1 MLNKARCLARDFK
14 LNPARFILEYNELLP
29 AIVASDAA
37 KRFCVA
43 SNGVADNRP
52 LWNETVLSEAWRE
65 ATFPSRPA
73 PFVEVV
79 PMVRIWNSIDHGECQ
94 VERDIGE
101 MRAELTEH
109 VGIGDVNLRN
119 ILLMRSFGARE
130 AEEIC
135 SASGV
140 STQPTRLWDARW
152 RAVFGTRFGL
162 YSKYP
167 RAAPAKRPAST
178 NTFAAAKRSVLRAA
192 AAATQEVRDGVAD
205 ATFAPGPGAPRL
217 SDSAHWNAKF
227 EKFNEQTKA
236 KTVAARVAAS
246 QRKAG
251 FCVWVAVRRV
261 GPPAL
266 SLWRSP
272 RLPWAMLLASC
283 YC

>member
-1 MLNKARCLARDFK
+1 
-14 LNPARFILEYNELLP
+14 
-29 AIVASDAA
+29 
-37 KRFCVA
+37 
-43 SNGVADNRP
+43 
-52 LWNETVLSEAWRE
+52 
-65 ATFPSRPA
+65 
-73 PFVEVV
+73 
-79 PMVRIWNSIDHGECQ
+79 
-94 VERDIGE
+94 

-140 STQPTRLWDARW
+140 PTQLTRLWDARW

-178 NTFAAAKRSVLRAA
+178 NTVAAAKRSVLRAA

-205 ATFAPGPGAPRL
+205 ATFAPGPGTPRL
-217 SDSAHWNAKF
+217 SVSAHWNAKF
-227 EKFNEQTKA
+227 EKFHEQTKA

-251 FCVWVAVRRV
+251 LSAIKPPLLCSGCLAPRRPASIESVAFAAPAMGDAAGKLLLLTGADALRRADLV
-261 GPPAL
+261 IIDKAATLCECTTEAWAERLLYICAL
-266 SLWRSP
+266 GKTV
-272 RLPWAMLLASC
+272 LARRA
-283 YC
+283 